1 MDFIKEALNEVEL
14 KGNNLYDF
22 MYDLLFY
29 AKLKESEDDIKNNRV
44 CALEELKEYIDN
56 LEAEYENPNNW
67 QCKIRYYTYI

>member
-1 MDFIKEALNEVEL
+1 MDFIKDALNEVEL

-44 CALEELKEYIDN
+44 CTLEELKEYIDN

-67 QCKIRYYTYI
+67 QCKIRYYKYI